1 MPIYQIANL
10 NIRINPFYENTRQRL
25 MPYITAEESF
35 DFEVSVSQEDIAQYI
50 STSKNFCTEEGAENI
65 LILTEICN
73 RLLGGYDGLFFHSS
87 SLMLDSKAYVF
98 TAVSGTGKSTHTA
111 LWRKHFGKR
120 VTMIN
125 DDKPVIRRIA
135 GRFFICGTPWMGKS
149 EIGNN
154 VKAPIKAIYILKRS
168 KKNYA
173 EKVSVGQ
180 HLKDILEA
188 TVIPRD
194 KENMDKLLTLL
205 DELFSVVPLY
215 VLHCNMDE
223 EAVTI
228 AYNAVND
235 L

>member
-1 MPIYQIANL
+1 MPIYQIADL
-10 NIRINPFYENTRQRL
+10 NIRINPLYKNTQQRL
-25 MPYITAEESF
+25 MPYITAEEKF

-50 STSKNFCTEEGAENI
+50 SNSKTPCTNEGAENI

-87 SLMLDSKAYVF
+87 SLMLDGEAYVF

-120 VTMIN
+120 VTMVN

-154 VKAPIKAIYILKRS
+154 VKAPIKAIYILRRS
-168 KKNYA
+168 EKNYA
-173 EKVSVGQ
+173 EKVSAGQ
-180 HLKDILEA
+180 YFKDILEA
-188 TVIPRD
+188 TVIPHD
-194 KENMDKLLTLL
+194 KEYMGKLLALL
-205 DELFSVVPLY
+205 DELFSEVPLY

-223 EAVTI
+223 EAVTT
-228 AYNAVND
+228 AYNAVN
-235 L
+235 